1 MIEID
6 HNPHEKRPTNTI
18 WWAAWSIVVLLWIWY
33 FAYREFDKDSLAL
46 GGITGMLLATW
57 AIETTGNKAPDWLY
71 PRAKKRKRYLPDP
84 VPGEPMTGRNGKALL
99 LVIPAFIALTVA
111 LIWLT

>member
-18 WWAAWSIVVLLWIWY
+18 WWVLWVGIALLWVGY
-33 FAYREFDKDSLAL
+33 LSYREFDKEAIFLGIGTGCVFAL
-46 GGITGMLLATW
+46 W
-57 AIETTGNKAPDWLY
+57 AMEMKGDNSVPAWMVPKP
-71 PRAKKRKRYLPDP
+71 RKRYLPDP
-84 VPGEPMTGRNGKALL
+84 TPGEPMTGRNGKALL